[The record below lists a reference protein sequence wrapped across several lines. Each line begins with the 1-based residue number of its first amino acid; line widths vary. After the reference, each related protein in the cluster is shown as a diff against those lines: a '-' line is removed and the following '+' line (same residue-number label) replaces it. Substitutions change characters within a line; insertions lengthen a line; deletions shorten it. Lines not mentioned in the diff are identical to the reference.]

1 MQILCHAWGWQRIK
15 SLEKDPR
22 EYMKYRDEPITSSLG
37 LENLD
42 SVELSHIYAAGQ
54 NGCLLRLYWTCCGH
68 LMVLQLAVI
77 HTRWLL
83 GFDQC

>member
-1 MQILCHAWGWQRIK
+1 
-15 SLEKDPR
+15 
-22 EYMKYRDEPITSSLG
+22 MKHRDEPITSSLG

-68 LMVLQLAVI
+68 LMVLQFPARIAPSLSGIKIGGDSYSVVA
-77 HTRWLL
+77 W
-83 GFDQC
+83 F